1 MKTLLT
7 TSLIFVLSSL
17 AFHAYALPDCAG
29 DEPWTWDDCFGT
41 YTFSSGSKYVGEYKD
56 NKMHGEGTYTWAN
69 GDRYD
74 GEFKNGLRH
83 GKGATI
89 YPNGDRYEGELKNGE
104 KHGNG
109 TYTYSNGSSYVGE
122 FKNGKYN
129 GKGTTTLADG
139 AIFIGEFKDN
149 EMNGQGTL
157 WAEGRE
163 IKGIWADDKYLY
175 ESAESVDKTE
185 LEKYF
190 E

>member
-7 TSLIFVLSSL
+7 TSLIFVLLSL
-17 AFHAYALPDCAG
+17 ASHAYALPACTD
-29 DEPWTWDDCFGT
+29 DEPLDGCT
-41 YTFSSGSKYVGEYKD
+41 GSYI
-56 NKMHGEGTYTWAN
+56 WAN
-69 GDRYD
+69 GIRYD
-74 GEFKNGLRH
+74 GEFKDGKPH
-83 GKGATI
+83 GKGATT
-89 YPNGDRYEGELKNGE
+89 YPNGDRYEGELKNGD

-129 GKGTTTLADG
+129 GKGTTTLVDG

-149 EMNGQGTL
+149 KMNGQGTL
-157 WAEGRE
+157 WVEGRE

-175 ESAESVDKTE
+175 EPAESVDKTE